1 MSSIFTYNH
10 SPPRLSSPWANTQS
24 PTLGPQ
30 TDDDPEQLMTDI
42 PGHLKSSVRSGV
54 LAGSPGG
61 SEFINENG
69 ETVQSIAAEPQIG
82 PTEYKLSLVRG
93 EKTEKRREQL
103 TTQLIWRLQQS
114 TSYHGS
120 GLASKSPDAIRSL
133 LQESSGALYQL
144 GVADD
149 GTLVGLEEKEL
160 EDSIEYLRSIAATVG
175 AYVTVTRKV
184 FVKTV
189 DQKDVDHARSKLAEH
204 LIARAKG
211 KSRGRKK
218 MMKDAAELLE
228 SDMDCIEA
236 ERFHIPHLGTDLF
249 VAEALVKPCDGTNG
263 PNGTGTLK
271 SLEPESNC
279 TEQLRISLTG
289 PTMSGKTTLLGTL
302 TNGDLDNGRG
312 KNRLS
317 LLKHR
322 HELASGVTSSVTC
335 SIIGYKPEASGSVE
349 EDSDDDCG
357 FFGGGGGS
365 DDPEPSE
372 VTSRVVNYSTGNI
385 SSWIDIHSASEGGR
399 IVFVSDSA
407 GHLKFRRTTVRSLVG
422 WAPHYVALMI
432 PADDCESR
440 EGAPGLS
447 EDSLVH
453 IDLCLKLEVP
463 LMVIFTK
470 IDVASKQHF
479 RSVFSGIL
487 GILKKHGKRPL
498 TIASSAKIQ
507 EVADSVAK
515 DPVGAVPIIFTS
527 SVRGDGIDLVHELF
541 IKLPMPAPPVVS
553 APLHPLPNTSLASIT
568 SGLSNLTILS
578 DGKAIPSITAD
589 DTLHEEAPDT
599 LLTTLFHVEEIFG
612 LKPISGSDPSI
623 GGSVIS
629 GHVRYGHISMG
640 DKLMVGPFHS
650 GSEIYHRSRSATP
663 TPNATPLV
671 SSYLSDK
678 GMSKSPDGSGDERDG
693 DRSPN
698 RRGRPQCWEPEDEW
712 RLVKVVSV
720 RRLRLPVTTLFAGEA
735 GTIGVVPIDEEDEA
749 DTNGLDSIDGSSYPS
764 SSNGIDTGLS
774 AIPISNAAQPGTS
787 PRPIEKA
794 VTFASPASPEPEEL
808 RLRKGHV
815 LLNRSPDDSKELWM
829 KAYTGFYACLNEEEA
844 AAESLVVG
852 SDVIIYIASVR
863 AVARIVAVE
872 GSSNDRSNGNGEG
885 LFGCDDCDDCD
896 DGDGD
901 VTGEGKKQARR
912 FKFEFNIGLEWFELG
927 AKVLVMKNQ
936 GLQAGMEVF
945 VGNVVGRVREREW

>member
-1 MSSIFTYNH
+1 
-10 SPPRLSSPWANTQS
+10 
-24 PTLGPQ
+24 
-30 TDDDPEQLMTDI
+30 MTRYPDQD
-42 PGHLKSSVRSGV
+42 LC
-54 LAGSPGG
+54 
-61 SEFINENG
+61 
-69 ETVQSIAAEPQIG
+69 
-82 PTEYKLSLVRG
+82 
-93 EKTEKRREQL
+93 
-103 TTQLIWRLQQS
+103 
-114 TSYHGS
+114 SYHGS

-175 AYVTVTRKV
+175 TYVTVTRKV

-189 DQKDVDHARSKLAEH
+189 DQKDVDYARSKLAEH
-204 LIARAKG
+204 LVARAKG
-211 KSRGRKK
+211 KGRGRRKI
-218 MMKDAAELLE
+218 MKDAADLLE
-228 SDMDCIEA
+228 CDMDCVEA

-263 PNGTGTLK
+263 PNGTGTLE
-271 SLEPESNC
+271 SLEAESTS

-335 SIIGYKPEASGSVE
+335 SIIGYKPEASGAAE

-357 FFGGGGGS
+357 FFGGGS
-365 DDPEPSE
+365 DESEPVD

-407 GHLKFRRTTVRSLVG
+407 GHLKYRRTTVRSLVG

-507 EVADSVAK
+507 EAADSVAE
-515 DPVGAVPIIFTS
+515 DPFGAVPIIFTS

-541 IKLPMPAPPVVS
+541 TKLPMPASPVLS
-553 APLHPLPNTSLASIT
+553 TPLQPLPNTSLGSIT
-568 SGLSNLTILS
+568 SGLSNLTILEN
-578 DGKAIPSITAD
+578 GKEIPSITAADTPD
-589 DTLHEEAPDT
+589 DETPDT
-599 LLTTLFHVEEIFG
+599 SLTTLFHVEEIFG
-612 LKPISGSDPSI
+612 LKPISGSDPST

-650 GSEIYHRSRSATP
+650 SSEFYHRSRSATP
-663 TPNATPLV
+663 TPNATPIV

-678 GMSKSPDGSGDERDG
+678 GMSRSPDGSGDEREG

-698 RRGRPQCWEPEDEW
+698 RRGRQQCWEPEDEW

-735 GTIGVVPIDEEDEA
+735 GTIGVVPLDEEEEA
-749 DTNGLDSIDGSSYPS
+749 KTESFDSLNGPS
-764 SSNGIDTGLS
+764 SDARLAATTTSNSPQL
-774 AIPISNAAQPGTS
+774 GTS

-794 VTFASPASPEPEEL
+794 VTFASAASPEPEEL
-808 RLRKGHV
+808 RLKKGHV
-815 LLNRSPDDSKELWM
+815 LLNRSSGGGKELWM
-829 KAYTGFYACLNEEEA
+829 KAYTGFYAFLNEEDT

-852 SDVIIYIASVR
+852 SDVIVYIASVR

-872 GSSNDRSNGNGEG
+872 GGSIERANGDGEG
-885 LFGCDDCDDCD
+885 LFGCDDCG
-896 DGDGD
+896 DGDDGD
-901 VTGEGKKQARR
+901 VTRDTEVGERKQQARR
-912 FKFEFNIGLEWFELG
+912 FQFEFNIGLEWMELG

-936 GLQAGMEVF
+936 GLHAGMEVF
-945 VGNVVGRVREREW
+945 VGNVMGRVREREW

>member
-1 MSSIFTYNH
+1 VARY
-10 SPPRLSSPWANTQS
+10 PDQDLC
-24 PTLGPQ
+24 
-30 TDDDPEQLMTDI
+30 
-42 PGHLKSSVRSGV
+42 
-54 LAGSPGG
+54 
-61 SEFINENG
+61 
-69 ETVQSIAAEPQIG
+69 
-82 PTEYKLSLVRG
+82 
-93 EKTEKRREQL
+93 
-103 TTQLIWRLQQS
+103 
-114 TSYHGS
+114 SYHGS

-228 SDMDCIEA
+228 SDMDCVEA

-263 PNGTGTLK
+263 PDGTGTLK
-271 SLEPESNC
+271 SLEAESNS

-335 SIIGYKPEASGSVE
+335 SIIGYKPEASGAAE

-357 FFGGGGGS
+357 FFGGGS
-365 DDPEPSE
+365 DEPEPAD

-507 EVADSVAK
+507 EAADSVAK
-515 DPVGAVPIIFTS
+515 DPIGAVPIIFTS

-541 IKLPMPAPPVVS
+541 IKLPMPAFPVLS
-553 APLHPLPNTSLASIT
+553 TPLHPLPNTSLASIT
-568 SGLSNLTILS
+568 SGLSNLTIL
-578 DGKAIPSITAD
+578 DNGKEIPSITAAD
-589 DTLHEEAPDT
+589 NPHDEAPDT
-599 LLTTLFHVEEIFG
+599 SLTTLFHVEEIFG
-612 LKPISGSDPSI
+612 LKPISGSDPST

-663 TPNATPLV
+663 TPTPNATPVV

-678 GMSKSPDGSGDERDG
+678 GMSKSPDGSGDEREG
-693 DRSPN
+693 DKSPN
-698 RRGRPQCWEPEDEW
+698 RRGRQQCWEPEDEW
-712 RLVKVVSV
+712 RLAKVVSV

-735 GTIGVVPIDEEDEA
+735 GTIGVVPVDEEDEA
-749 DTNGLDSIDGSSYPS
+749 KTDGFDSINCSSS
-764 SSNGIDTGLS
+764 SSNGTDGGLA
-774 AIPISNAAQPGTS
+774 AITTSNSPQLGTS

-808 RLRKGHV
+808 RLKKGHV
-815 LLNRSPDDSKELWM
+815 LLNRSSSGGKELWM

-852 SDVIIYIASVR
+852 SDVIVYIASVR

-872 GSSNDRSNGNGEG
+872 RSSNERANGNGEG
-885 LFGCDDCDDCD
+885 LFGCDDC
-896 DGDGD
+896 GDGD
-901 VTGEGKKQARR
+901 EGDVTRDTEAGGRKQQARR
-912 FKFEFNIGLEWFELG
+912 FKFEFNIGLEWLELG

-945 VGNVVGRVREREW
+945 VGNVMGRVREREW